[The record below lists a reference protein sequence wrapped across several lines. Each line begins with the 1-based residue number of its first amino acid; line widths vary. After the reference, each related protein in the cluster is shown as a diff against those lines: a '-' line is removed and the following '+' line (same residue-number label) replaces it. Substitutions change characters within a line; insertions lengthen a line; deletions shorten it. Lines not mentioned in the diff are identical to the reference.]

1 MIGKRGRHRRK
12 ARKARKGGFH
22 HRRTNVQRRQFRN
35 PAYALKIIQKREGTT
50 GLPPTAAEQ
59 RMARMLSKGLVFG
72 KKGWGGTVAKPGLS
86 AEESR
91 RLHFVQRLA
100 KEKREEAAR
109 RVAYMVKQRE
119 AAEAEAR
126 RKAAAED
133 AQKAIEAELANL
145 K

>member
-1 MIGKRGRHRRK
+1 
-12 ARKARKGGFH
+12 
-22 HRRTNVQRRQFRN
+22 
-35 PAYALKIIQKREGTT
+35 
-50 GLPPTAAEQ
+50 
-59 RMARMLSKGLVFG
+59 
-72 KKGWGGTVAKPGLS
+72 VAKPGLS